1 MLHNLYYHEMM
12 NIYSEEKK
20 TLEKDIN
27 KRKDEINKIRFL
39 SESADI
45 QEQMV
50 RKYIEKIN
58 VDCFLKTVEP
68 NFTSE
73 YERIKQYVF

>member
-1 MLHNLYYHEMM
+1 M
-12 NIYSEEKK
+12 NGTVRNAQRIM
-20 TLEKDIN
+20 
-27 KRKDEINKIRFL
+27 
-39 SESADI
+39 ADI
-45 QEQMV
+45 RVSWSAPLSGVPSSLALQCRVVDEQMV

-73 YERIKQYVF
+73 YERIKKYVF